1 MRCSGAEG
9 DLAWPHCVSEAGWA
23 LPRWC
28 VLAEA
33 YLLRLPA
40 AVREALIAHA
50 QREAPNE
57 CCGLL
62 IGKGS
67 VVTDAHPARNK
78 VASQTRFQINPADH
92 FVAIRKA
99 RAAGLEVIGAYHSHP
114 NSAALPSASDLAEAS
129 EGAPVMLIVSLV
141 PPAPVVRGF
150 LLETSGSKEIRLV
163 GD

>member
-1 MRCSGAEG
+1 
-9 DLAWPHCVSEAGWA
+9 LK
-23 LPRWC
+23 
-28 VLAEA
+28 
-33 YLLRLPA
+33 LPA

-62 IGKGS
+62 IGKGQAVS
-67 VVTDAHPARNK
+67 DAHPARNK
-78 VASQTRFQINPADH
+78 VASQTRFTINPADH

-114 NSAALPSASDLAEAS
+114 NSAALPSVSDLADAH

-141 PPAPVVRGF
+141 PPEPVVRGF
-150 LLETSGSKEIRLV
+150 LLEPNGSKEIRLIV
-163 GD
+163 G